1 MVYNS
6 GVLQVQIDS
15 AANDPQVK
23 QWRWWCWRLSV
34 MGLVILAFTSSY
46 LAVKLEKAQEK
57 IDVLQQ
63 QVTLKENLCSEKF

>member
-1 MVYNS
+1 
-6 GVLQVQIDS
+6 
-15 AANDPQVK
+15 
-23 QWRWWCWRLSV
+23 

-63 QVTLKENLCSEKF
+63 QLTLKENLCSEKF